1 MKVTVLA
8 SGSKGNCT
16 YIETPKTK
24 ILIDAGISMLQI
36 RSRLKT
42 NNIELNKIDAI
53 FITHEHAD
61 HVLYLASILCKTEA
75 KLYIDKISY
84 DVINKKTNNSLV
96 QYPVVF
102 IKDDCKYNFDDIFV
116 VPIHLSHDAYA
127 SHGFLVKE
135 DDEKN
140 NKSFGLI
147 TDTGIIPEK
156 YFPILSSI
164 NTLMIESNHDVD
176 MLMSSN
182 RPWILIQRI
191 LSRKGHLS
199 NETCVSYLSKI
210 ISNDTKNIILV
221 HLSEECNDPN
231 LALNEI
237 YKTFGEKPK
246 FNLMV
251 AEQYNALPTIEVE

>member
-16 YIETPKTK
+16 YIETSKTK

-42 NNIELNKIDAI
+42 QNIELDKIDAI

-84 DVINKKTNNSLV
+84 DVINKKTNNSLI

-102 IKDDCKYNFDDIFV
+102 IKDDCKYNFDDMFV
-116 VPIHLSHDAYA
+116 VPIHLSHDANA
-127 SHGFLVKE
+127 SHGFLIKE
-135 DDEKN
+135 NDDDY
-140 NKSFGLI
+140 NKTFAII
-147 TDTGIIPEK
+147 TDTGMIPEK

-176 MLMSSN
+176 MLMTSK

-199 NETCVSYLSKI
+199 NETCVTYLSKI
-210 ISNDTKNIILV
+210 ISKSTKNVILV

-231 LALNEI
+231 LALNEC
-237 YKTFGEKPK
+237 YKAFGENPP

>member
-42 NNIELNKIDAI
+42 NNIELNKIDAV

-61 HVLYLASILCKTEA
+61 HVLYLQSILCKTEA

-84 DVINKKTNNSLV
+84 DIINKKTNNSLV
-96 QYPVVF
+96 GYPVIF
-102 IKDDCKYNFDDIFV
+102 IKDDCKYNFEDIFV

-127 SHGFLVKE
+127 SHGFLIKE
-135 DDEKN
+135 ESDDY
-140 NKSFGLI
+140 NKTFGLI

-156 YFPILSSI
+156 YFEILSSI
-164 NTLMIESNHDVD
+164 NTLMIESNHDVE
-176 MLMSSN
+176 MLMASR
-182 RPWILIQRI
+182 RPWILIKRI

-199 NETCVSYLSKI
+199 NETCVQYLSKI
-210 ISNDTKNIILV
+210 VSKDTKNIILV

-231 LALNEI
+231 LAKIEV